1 LLLSKI
7 KYLSSTNCKAL
18 INGLEKQ
25 KLELMLQKRIK
36 SHKMIRMNTSI
47 KKKKNGSQFP
57 E

>member
-25 KLELMLQKRIK
+25 KLELMLLKRIK